1 MVAEAR
7 ATRSEAGQLNNSLA
21 FGSAIDHKEFDDFDD
36 AEDIDK

>member
-7 ATRSEAGQLNNSLA
+7 AARSEGHHNNSVA

-36 AEDIDK
+36 AEDIGK